1 MKRIVID
8 YHVDTPVVHC
18 SAESVVSPV
27 SQQPVGSVFI
37 VDPVSNHLVDVL
49 SQVVQDPNN
58 PRNQMLLSQL
68 QKVGTD
74 SNSHLS
80 DDDLLSMVR
89 SRYCQTP
96 SEVDAFSKYLK
107 SYINSHDVDSKQ
119 DSESES
125 QLYSSQASLS
135 EVDSSQDSL
144 SEVEK

>member
-18 SAESVVSPV
+18 SAESSVSPV
-27 SQQPVGSVFI
+27 SQQPVGSVFLI
-37 VDPVSNHLVDVL
+37 DPVSNHLVDVL

-68 QKVGTD
+68 QKVGND

-80 DDDLLSMVR
+80 DDDLLAMVR

-96 SEVDAFSKYLK
+96 SEVDSFSQYLK
-107 SYINSHDVDSKQ
+107 SYIKSHDVEPLPEAQPEPQLDPQPEPEPEPSK
-119 DSESES
+119 
-125 QLYSSQASLS
+125 
-135 EVDSSQDSL
+135 
-144 SEVEK
+144 

>member
-27 SQQPVGSVFI
+27 SQEPVGSVFI

-49 SQVVQDPNN
+49 SQVIQDPNN

-68 QKVGTD
+68 QKVGND

-80 DDDLLSMVR
+80 DDDLLAMVR

-96 SEVDAFSKYLK
+96 SEVDAFSQYLK
-107 SYINSHDVDSKQ
+107 SYINTHDVEPQ
-119 DSESES
+119 PE
-125 QLYSSQASLS
+125 SLS
-135 EVDSSQDSL
+135 EPQQEPQPEPQPDTD
-144 SEVEK
+144 K